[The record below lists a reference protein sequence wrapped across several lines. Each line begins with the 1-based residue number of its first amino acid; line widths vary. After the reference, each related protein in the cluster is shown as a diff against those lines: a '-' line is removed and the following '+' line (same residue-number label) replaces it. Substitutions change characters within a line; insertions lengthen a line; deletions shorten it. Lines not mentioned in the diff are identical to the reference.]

1 MIKHFAHG
9 KLLLSGE
16 YLVLD
21 GAKALALPTRMGQW
35 LEAVAIDKP
44 FLYWQAFDADGRPW
58 MQLSISLDNLDVVAA
73 DHIPRAR
80 QLQLLLRK
88 IRRLKPGFLR
98 DSGYQIETRLDFNRK
113 WGLGS
118 SATLVALLAKWA
130 EVDPFALF
138 DGSMQG
144 SGYDIACAMSG
155 QPLFYQLD
163 KFGREIQTT
172 TFNPPFAEK
181 LRFVYLKQ
189 KKRSDQAVSGYQ
201 LLPPPDFSLVD
212 RISTISSAI
221 QQVQKLDEFEALIDE
236 HEQLLAQRLGV
247 PSLKKSQFAQ
257 YPGKGKSLGAWGG
270 DFVLLTAADGE
281 AADRWLKQQGFD
293 TVLTFAQLFL

>member
-35 LEAVAIDKP
+35 LEATAVEKP
-44 FLYWQAFDADGRPW
+44 FLFWQALDADGRPW
-58 MQLSISLDNLDVVAA
+58 MQLTIALDNLDIVSA

-88 IRRLKPGFLR
+88 VRRLQPGFLR

-138 DGSMQG
+138 DGSMPG

-155 QPLFYQLD
+155 QPLFYQLGNH
-163 KFGREIQTT
+163 GREIQTT
-172 TFNPPFAEK
+172 HFNPPFAEH

-189 KKRSDQAVSGYQ
+189 KKRSDQAVKGYQ
-201 LLPPPDFSLVD
+201 LLPPPDFSLIE
-212 RISTISSAI
+212 RIGAI
-221 QQVQKLDEFEALIDE
+221 GTALQQVQRLDAFEALIDE

-247 PSLKKSQFAQ
+247 PCLKQSLFAA

-270 DFVLLTAADGE
+270 DFVLLTAPDPD
-281 AADRWLKQQGFD
+281 AADTWLKNQGFD
-293 TVLTFAQLFL
+293 TVLTFAQLFS